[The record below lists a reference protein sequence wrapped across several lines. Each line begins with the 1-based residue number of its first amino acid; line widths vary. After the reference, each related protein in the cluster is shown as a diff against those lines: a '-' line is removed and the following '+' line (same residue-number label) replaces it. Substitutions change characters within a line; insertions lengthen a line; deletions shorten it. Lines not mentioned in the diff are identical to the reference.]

1 MKREKAKTKKNR
13 LPHFPSRSLAW
24 TGYVTSSGV
33 QSLVMGYLTFYLTEN
48 VMLSAAIVS
57 AIIASA
63 RVFDGISDIIAGL
76 IIDKTHTKIGKAR
89 PYSIFTLLMWLF
101 TVLVFSVP
109 GTSTAGKVIYVAV
122 FYNLSESISRTMLY
136 ASENVHY
143 KMSFN
148 SEEQLDV
155 VGITGLIGGIAN
167 MLVAIVIPQLISNY
181 GVQKNGWTMIA
192 LVFAVPCTVMG
203 MLKLFLLPETQN
215 AGTTDTKQ
223 KNVPLKEIPG
233 LLIHNKYL
241 LIFLTAMLCKTIVF
255 NMASSAGTYY
265 YTYIVGDVSVMS
277 TTSALGMVSML
288 IMPLIPVVSRKL
300 GMKRFISYSMLFGAV
315 GMGVLYAAPTN
326 LGTLSLY
333 IIANALGTAPFS
345 MLSTVMSV
353 QCMKYSEWKNGVAI
367 DGVIASCSGFVS
379 KIGAALGAV
388 IIGAC
393 LPEDTQRHF
402 RFSRNPHFR
411 SLNKSAEFR
420 YGEIHLRV
428 SGGIYNAFI
437 DQLSPCGRDR
447 FHLYVQLSGNI

>member
-33 QSLVMGYLTFYLTEN
+33 QTLVMGYLTFYLTEN

-143 KMSFN
+143 KISFN

-345 MLSTVMSV
+345 MLSTVMSI

-393 LPEDTQRHF
+393 LTAGGYSKTLSVQPE
-402 RFSRNPHFR
+402 
-411 SLNKSAEFR
+411 SAFQIFE
-420 YGEIHLRV
+420 
-428 SGGIYNAFI
+428 
-437 DQLSPCGRDR
+437 
-447 FHLYVQLSGNI
+447 

>member
-24 TGYVTSSGV
+24 IGYVTSSGV

-393 LPEDTQRHF
+393 LTAGGYSKTLSVQPE
-402 RFSRNPHFR
+402 
-411 SLNKSAEFR
+411 SAFQIFE
-420 YGEIHLRV
+420 
-428 SGGIYNAFI
+428 
-437 DQLSPCGRDR
+437 
-447 FHLYVQLSGNI
+447 

>member
-33 QSLVMGYLTFYLTEN
+33 QSLVMGYLTLYLTEN

-393 LPEDTQRHF
+393 LTAGGYSKTLSVQP
-402 RFSRNPHFR
+402 
-411 SLNKSAEFR
+411 KSAFQIFE
-420 YGEIHLRV
+420 
-428 SGGIYNAFI
+428 
-437 DQLSPCGRDR
+437 
-447 FHLYVQLSGNI
+447 

>member
-89 PYSIFTLLMWLF
+89 PYSIFTLLMWLC

-143 KMSFN
+143 KISFN

-345 MLSTVMSV
+345 MLSTVMSI

-393 LPEDTQRHF
+393 LTAGGYSKTLSVQPE
-402 RFSRNPHFR
+402 
-411 SLNKSAEFR
+411 SAFQIFE
-420 YGEIHLRV
+420 
-428 SGGIYNAFI
+428 
-437 DQLSPCGRDR
+437 
-447 FHLYVQLSGNI
+447 

>member
-1 MKREKAKTKKNR
+1 MIKGRNDSTEKKEGERLKMKREKAKTKKNR

-143 KMSFN
+143 KISFN

-345 MLSTVMSV
+345 MLSTVMSI

-393 LPEDTQRHF
+393 LTAGGYSKTLSVQPE
-402 RFSRNPHFR
+402 
-411 SLNKSAEFR
+411 SAFQIFE
-420 YGEIHLRV
+420 
-428 SGGIYNAFI
+428 
-437 DQLSPCGRDR
+437 
-447 FHLYVQLSGNI
+447 

>member
-345 MLSTVMSV
+345 MLSMVMSV

-393 LPEDTQRHF
+393 LTAGGYSKTLSVQPE
-402 RFSRNPHFR
+402 
-411 SLNKSAEFR
+411 SAFQIFE
-420 YGEIHLRV
+420 
-428 SGGIYNAFI
+428 
-437 DQLSPCGRDR
+437 
-447 FHLYVQLSGNI
+447 

>member
-109 GTSTAGKVIYVAV
+109 GTSTAGKVIYIAV

-345 MLSTVMSV
+345 MLSTVMSI

-393 LPEDTQRHF
+393 LTAGGYSKTLSVQPE
-402 RFSRNPHFR
+402 
-411 SLNKSAEFR
+411 SAFQIFE
-420 YGEIHLRV
+420 
-428 SGGIYNAFI
+428 
-437 DQLSPCGRDR
+437 
-447 FHLYVQLSGNI
+447 

>member
-345 MLSTVMSV
+345 MLSTVMSI

-393 LPEDTQRHF
+393 LTAGGYSKTLSVQPE
-402 RFSRNPHFR
+402 
-411 SLNKSAEFR
+411 SAFQIFE
-420 YGEIHLRV
+420 
-428 SGGIYNAFI
+428 
-437 DQLSPCGRDR
+437 
-447 FHLYVQLSGNI
+447 

>member
-63 RVFDGISDIIAGL
+63 RAFDGISDIIAGL

-143 KMSFN
+143 KISFN

-345 MLSTVMSV
+345 MLSTVMSI

-393 LPEDTQRHF
+393 LTAGGYSKTLSVQPE
-402 RFSRNPHFR
+402 
-411 SLNKSAEFR
+411 SAFQIFE
-420 YGEIHLRV
+420 
-428 SGGIYNAFI
+428 
-437 DQLSPCGRDR
+437 
-447 FHLYVQLSGNI
+447 

>member
-109 GTSTAGKVIYVAV
+109 GTSTAGKVIYIAV

-393 LPEDTQRHF
+393 LTAGGYSKTLSVQPE
-402 RFSRNPHFR
+402 
-411 SLNKSAEFR
+411 SAFQIFE
-420 YGEIHLRV
+420 
-428 SGGIYNAFI
+428 
-437 DQLSPCGRDR
+437 
-447 FHLYVQLSGNI
+447 

>member
-48 VMLSAAIVS
+48 VMLSAEIVS

-143 KMSFN
+143 KISFN

-345 MLSTVMSV
+345 MLSTVMSI

-393 LPEDTQRHF
+393 LTAGGYSKTLSVQPE
-402 RFSRNPHFR
+402 
-411 SLNKSAEFR
+411 SAFQIFE
-420 YGEIHLRV
+420 
-428 SGGIYNAFI
+428 
-437 DQLSPCGRDR
+437 
-447 FHLYVQLSGNI
+447 

>member
-143 KMSFN
+143 KISFN

-192 LVFAVPCTVMG
+192 LGFAVPCTVMG

-345 MLSTVMSV
+345 MLSTVMSI

-393 LPEDTQRHF
+393 LTAGGYSKTLSVQPE
-402 RFSRNPHFR
+402 
-411 SLNKSAEFR
+411 SAFQIFE
-420 YGEIHLRV
+420 
-428 SGGIYNAFI
+428 
-437 DQLSPCGRDR
+437 
-447 FHLYVQLSGNI
+447 

>member
-143 KMSFN
+143 KISFN

-326 LGTLSLY
+326 VGTLSLY

-345 MLSTVMSV
+345 MLSTVMSI

-393 LPEDTQRHF
+393 LTAGGYSKTLSVQPE
-402 RFSRNPHFR
+402 
-411 SLNKSAEFR
+411 SAFQIFE
-420 YGEIHLRV
+420 
-428 SGGIYNAFI
+428 
-437 DQLSPCGRDR
+437 
-447 FHLYVQLSGNI
+447 

>member
-143 KMSFN
+143 KISFN

-345 MLSTVMSV
+345 MLSTVMSI

-393 LPEDTQRHF
+393 LTAGGYSKTLSVQPE
-402 RFSRNPHFR
+402 
-411 SLNKSAEFR
+411 SAFQIFE
-420 YGEIHLRV
+420 
-428 SGGIYNAFI
+428 
-437 DQLSPCGRDR
+437 
-447 FHLYVQLSGNI
+447 

>member
-255 NMASSAGTYY
+255 NMASSVGTYY

-345 MLSTVMSV
+345 MLSTVMSI

-393 LPEDTQRHF
+393 LTAGGYSKTLSVQPE
-402 RFSRNPHFR
+402 
-411 SLNKSAEFR
+411 SAFQIFE
-420 YGEIHLRV
+420 
-428 SGGIYNAFI
+428 
-437 DQLSPCGRDR
+437 
-447 FHLYVQLSGNI
+447 

>member
-393 LPEDTQRHF
+393 LTAGGYSKTLSVQPE
-402 RFSRNPHFR
+402 
-411 SLNKSAEFR
+411 SAFQIFE
-420 YGEIHLRV
+420 
-428 SGGIYNAFI
+428 
-437 DQLSPCGRDR
+437 
-447 FHLYVQLSGNI
+447 

>member
-63 RVFDGISDIIAGL
+63 RVFDGILDIIAGL

-393 LPEDTQRHF
+393 LTAGGYSKTLSVQPE
-402 RFSRNPHFR
+402 
-411 SLNKSAEFR
+411 SAFQIFE
-420 YGEIHLRV
+420 
-428 SGGIYNAFI
+428 
-437 DQLSPCGRDR
+437 
-447 FHLYVQLSGNI
+447 

>member
-13 LPHFPSRSLAW
+13 LPHFPSRSFAW

-393 LPEDTQRHF
+393 LTAGGYSKTLSVQPE
-402 RFSRNPHFR
+402 
-411 SLNKSAEFR
+411 SAFQIFE
-420 YGEIHLRV
+420 
-428 SGGIYNAFI
+428 
-437 DQLSPCGRDR
+437 
-447 FHLYVQLSGNI
+447 

>member
-181 GVQKNGWTMIA
+181 GVQKKRW
-192 LVFAVPCTVMG
+192 
-203 MLKLFLLPETQN
+203 FL
-215 AGTTDTKQ
+215 
-223 KNVPLKEIPG
+223 
-233 LLIHNKYL
+233 
-241 LIFLTAMLCKTIVF
+241 
-255 NMASSAGTYY
+255 
-265 YTYIVGDVSVMS
+265 
-277 TTSALGMVSML
+277 
-288 IMPLIPVVSRKL
+288 
-300 GMKRFISYSMLFGAV
+300 
-315 GMGVLYAAPTN
+315 
-326 LGTLSLY
+326 
-333 IIANALGTAPFS
+333 PF
-345 MLSTVMSV
+345 
-353 QCMKYSEWKNGVAI
+353 
-367 DGVIASCSGFVS
+367 
-379 KIGAALGAV
+379 
-388 IIGAC
+388 
-393 LPEDTQRHF
+393 P
-402 RFSRNPHFR
+402 
-411 SLNKSAEFR
+411 
-420 YGEIHLRV
+420 
-428 SGGIYNAFI
+428 
-437 DQLSPCGRDR
+437 
-447 FHLYVQLSGNI
+447 VQLWGC

>member
-1 MKREKAKTKKNR
+1 MKREKAKTIKNT

-143 KMSFN
+143 KISFN

-345 MLSTVMSV
+345 MLSTVMSI

-393 LPEDTQRHF
+393 LTAGGYSKTLSVQPE
-402 RFSRNPHFR
+402 
-411 SLNKSAEFR
+411 SAFQIFE
-420 YGEIHLRV
+420 
-428 SGGIYNAFI
+428 
-437 DQLSPCGRDR
+437 
-447 FHLYVQLSGNI
+447 